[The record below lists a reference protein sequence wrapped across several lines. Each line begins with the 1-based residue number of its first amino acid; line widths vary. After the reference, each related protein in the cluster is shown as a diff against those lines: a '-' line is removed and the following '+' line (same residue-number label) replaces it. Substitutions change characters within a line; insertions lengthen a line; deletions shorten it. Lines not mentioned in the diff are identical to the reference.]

1 MTSNSEMI
9 IQDIRGQFEQMLD
22 YVTGEEARTATAD
35 HIECGLFKML
45 LKMGAKLLYLFFV
58 KRSEASSREA
68 LQLERG
74 EEIPYERDRRRIYFS
89 IFGKIPLMRPY
100 FYQEGKGGRFPL
112 DGELSLGEDSYSDLL
127 REILDYLGVY
137 TVYGKSCDIMKR
149 VLELG
154 LSSRVVQENI
164 ADDATEVEAYYAQKA
179 PPKPEEE
186 AEILV
191 IQADGKGVPL
201 ILEKEA
207 EGMKKAKG
215 KDKKKKKGKKVKQG
229 QQKVRLGKG
238 EKHGHKKEAIV
249 TTVYTIQMAVR
260 TPAEVVASFFELP
273 EYPKPPVEH
282 DSKPQNKQL
291 WATLDGKD
299 TALDRLSIQVAQRQG
314 PHILYKVALCDGC
327 EALQTRIAIHFPD
340 FVILLDLVHA
350 SEYLWDVANCL
361 LGENHPEREPW
372 MADHVLKLLS
382 GQTQSVIADFR
393 LLAQKPKI
401 KVALRKQLNKTA
413 NYFERNLPFMD
424 YPTALA
430 NGWPIASGVIEGACR
445 HLVKDRCELSGMR
458 WNQSGAE
465 SLLRLRAVAENEDWD
480 AYHTYRKQQRHSR
493 LYASPYP
500 SQQVFEA
507 QAMYTPP
514 STQPA
519 LSTHPSNYKKLPL
532 AA

>member
-1 MTSNSEMI
+1 MTFNSEMI
-9 IQDIRGQFEQMLD
+9 IQDIRGQFEKLLD

-35 HIECGLFKML
+35 HIERGLFKMV
-45 LKMGAKLLYLFFV
+45 LKMGAQLLYLFFM

-68 LQLERG
+68 LQLENG
-74 EEIPYERDRRRIYFS
+74 EELAYDRDRRRIYFS
-89 IFGKIPLMRPY
+89 IFGKVPLIRPY
-100 FYQEGKGGRFPL
+100 FYQAGKGGRFPL
-112 DGELSLGEDSYSDLL
+112 DAELSLGEDSYSDLL
-127 REILDYLGVY
+127 RETLDYLGVY
-137 TVYGKSCDIMKR
+137 TVYEKSCDILKR
-149 VLELG
+149 VLELD

-164 ADDATEVEAYYAQKA
+164 AEDGMEVEAYYAQKV

-207 EGMKKAKG
+207 EGLKKAKG
-215 KDKKKKKGKKVKQG
+215 KDKKKKGKKAKQG
-229 QQKVRLGKG
+229 KQKVRLGKG

-249 TTVYTIQMAVR
+249 TTVYTIQTAVR

-299 TALDRLSIQVAQRQG
+299 TALVRLSLQVTQRQG

-372 MADHVLKLLS
+372 MAQHTLKLLS
-382 GQTQSVIADFR
+382 GQTPQVIAGFR
-393 LLAQKPKI
+393 QLAQKPKI
-401 KVALRKQLNKTA
+401 KVALRKQLLKTA

-465 SLLRLRAVAENEDWD
+465 CLLRLRAVAENEDWD
-480 AYHTYRKQQRHSR
+480 AYHTYRKQQRHSL
-493 LYASPYP
+493 LYHSPYP
-500 SQQVFEA
+500 IQQTIEA
-507 QAMYTPP
+507 QVMYTPP

-519 LSTHPSNYKKLPL
+519 LSAHPSNYQKLPL
-532 AA
+532 AV